1 MGQQI
6 INNLKGTT
14 IGGDYIG
21 GNNINYTEKADVKK
35 NRDKTIFLSYNWHD
49 EQIADKIDK
58 HLSKFPNITVK
69 RDVRDIGTWK
79 SIKGFMKSI
88 RQQDYAVLLISDFY
102 LKSKNCMFEVT
113 EIMKEQEYRDRI
125 FPAVLECS
133 IYEPLGRA
141 KYIEYWQKECE
152 ALETAI
158 KGLDLA
164 NAAELVNDLKW
175 YKSIAS
181 SVGEFLSIVADMN
194 NPNIQEIE
202 IQIEKA
208 VLKNEY

>member
-1 MGQQI
+1 MGQRI
-6 INNLKGTT
+6 INNLKGT
-14 IGGDYIG
+14 IIEGNYIG
-21 GNNINYTEKADVKK
+21 GNNIIHNYTEKADVKK

-88 RQQDYAVLLISDFY
+88 RQQDY
-102 LKSKNCMFEVT
+102 
-113 EIMKEQEYRDRI
+113 
-125 FPAVLECS
+125 AVLECS

-208 VLKNEY
+208 VLRN